1 MEYFLIA
8 ALIADVAQQ
17 SVVTDSF
24 LPGLLSGIA
33 TIIAAVGGVLWG
45 RRGVNEKL
53 EKQEKELRTSIAN
66 ELRTSITNDP
76 LNVDTADKFVTR
88 GECKRLMCAHDA
100 ALTELRSDVKTGNI
114 NILHKLEAMDRKSE
128 ERAIAAHSRIEP
140 LVKEISKN
148 IGQVELMKEGFLRA
162 AAGGKK

>member
-1 MEYFLIA
+1 MIA

-17 SVVTDSF
+17 SVVTDTFVS
-24 LPGLLSGIA
+24 GLLSGVA
-33 TIIAAVGGVLWG
+33 AIIAAVGGVLWG

-100 ALTELRSDVKTGNI
+100 QLVELRGDIKNGMV

-128 ERAIAAHSRIEP
+128 ERAVAAHNRIEP
-140 LVKEISKN
+140 LVKEISKK

-162 AAGGKK
+162 AMGGKK